1 MKNQSV
7 KPKKIH
13 GHAPRTKLSVYIKN
27 DEKLKKILSE
37 LASFANHH
45 ANDGH
50 ETYRITLSHC
60 IDPRIFIGFVSE
72 TFLILHYI
80 IKPYIMGIISKQ
92 WFNKWIDVSNRD
104 VAKEFRYDQKS
115 NFLNKKC

>member
-1 MKNQSV
+1 
-7 KPKKIH
+7 
-13 GHAPRTKLSVYIKN
+13 VYIKN

-50 ETYRITLSHC
+50 ETYRITLIEFYLRNFFDFTLYYPS
-60 IDPRIFIGFVSE
+60 
-72 TFLILHYI
+72 
-80 IKPYIMGIISKQ
+80 YIMGIIGNQ
-92 WFNKWIDVSNRD
+92 WFNKCIDFSNND
-104 VAKEFRYDQKS
+104 VANEFRFDQKS